1 MRKSLNRK
9 TLLTSSD
16 IKACTE
22 NLHSGQKDPAIEW
35 ALVKTIC
42 AFMNGA
48 GGTLLVGVN
57 DNGKAIGI
65 EQDYPFVK
73 HGNRDGW
80 ELWLTDI
87 VSRSVNQ
94 VAVTDMDV
102 RYAVIDGKTVA
113 CIGVKPGAKP
123 VFATPL
129 KGEKQEVFF
138 ARLNNATRE
147 LTGQALLDY
156 RKKQW
161 PA

>member
-1 MRKSLNRK
+1 M
-9 TLLTSSD
+9 
-16 IKACTE
+16 
-22 NLHSGQKDPAIEW
+22 
-35 ALVKTIC
+35 
-42 AFMNGA
+42 
-48 GGTLLVGVN
+48 LVGVD
-57 DNGKAIGI
+57 DNGKAVGI
-65 EQDYPFVK
+65 EQDYPFVR

-87 VSRSVNQ
+87 VSKSVSQ

-123 VFATPL
+123 VFAKKTL
-129 KGEKQEVFF
+129 RGETQEVFF
-138 ARLNNATRE
+138 ARLNNSTRE

-156 RKKQW
+156 HKKQW